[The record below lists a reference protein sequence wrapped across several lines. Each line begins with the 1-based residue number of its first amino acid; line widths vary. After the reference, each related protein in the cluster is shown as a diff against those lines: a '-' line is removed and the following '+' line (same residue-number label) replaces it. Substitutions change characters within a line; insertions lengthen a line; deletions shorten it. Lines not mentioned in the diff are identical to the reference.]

1 MRHTRTAR
9 WEGWLWYRRI
19 YNDFKDCILIA
30 VSSMAEYK
38 ALYFME
44 ISMRILTCVPSVN
57 GIPQLK
63 VTKTNVE
70 KKFFKFLFYTVLKPM
85 FKTKRKS

>member
-1 MRHTRTAR
+1 MRHTRTVR
-9 WEGWLWYRRI
+9 WEGLLWYRRI

-30 VSSMAEYK
+30 VSSMEQYK

-44 ISMRILTCVPSVN
+44 ISMRILTHVPSVKC
-57 GIPQLK
+57 IPQLK

-70 KKFFKFLFYTVLKPM
+70 KTV
-85 FKTKRKS
+85 F